1 MWPADFITEGQDQT
15 RGWFYSQLGASTI
28 AFNRSPYKS
37 VLMHGFALDADGRKM
52 SKSLGNVV
60 TPEEVV
66 EKFGVDVLRL
76 YILSSN
82 APWED
87 LKFNW
92 DGVSTVN
99 RTMNI
104 LWNVYRFPLPY
115 MILDGFTPAQS
126 SDGTYDDEYIV
137 RSYREMPEI
146 DRWIISRINS
156 IARSVSADMDEYQ
169 LHRVTRLLMNFI
181 LEDLSRWYV
190 QIVRPRMWLEEDS
203 PDKKFA
209 YETIAYCLRT
219 LCRLLA
225 PFAPHITEAMYE
237 NLRLPADPVSIH
249 MLAWP
254 EGDVRLIDENLERR
268 MDVVRSFDEAVANAR
283 QAGKRKLRWPVQNVI
298 VVTSSES
305 VTEAFSSME
314 ELAKDRANTRSIEVI
329 QGSWDRMRF
338 NAEPIM
344 KKIGPSFGKKGP
356 VVKGLIETAD
366 GSALRKQLEE
376 SGSVTLSDGNEEF
389 VLTAEHMTFSQ
400 HLPEQVFG
408 AEMTDASV
416 YVDTTLTQDI
426 EAEGYSREI
435 IRRLQ
440 EMRKQLDLNVE
451 DNIVIDAVIEDEH
464 LRELLSASWQDLIK
478 QEVRGKTLKIH
489 DSVGGR
495 DGSVLFQLDRDW
507 DIEGVNVTLGISLA
521 G

>member
-1 MWPADFITEGQDQT
+1 
-15 RGWFYSQLGASTI
+15 
-28 AFNRSPYKS
+28 
-37 VLMHGFALDADGRKM
+37 
-52 SKSLGNVV
+52 
-60 TPEEVV
+60 
-66 EKFGVDVLRL
+66 
-76 YILSSN
+76 
-82 APWED
+82 
-87 LKFNW
+87 
-92 DGVSTVN
+92 
-99 RTMNI
+99 
-104 LWNVYRFPLPY
+104 
-115 MILDGFTPAQS
+115 
-126 SDGTYDDEYIV
+126 
-137 RSYREMPEI
+137 
-146 DRWIISRINS
+146 
-156 IARSVSADMDEYQ
+156 
-169 LHRVTRLLMNFI
+169 MNFI

-225 PFAPHITEAMYE
+225 PFTPHITEAMYE
-237 NLRLPADPVSIH
+237 NLRLPEDPVSVH
-249 MLAWP
+249 MLKWP
-254 EGDVRLIDENLERR
+254 AGDIRLIDENLERR
-268 MDVVRSFDEAVANAR
+268 MDVVRKFDEAVANAR

-305 VTEAFSSME
+305 VTEAFRSME
-314 ELAKDRANTRSIEVI
+314 ELAKDRANTRNIEVI

-338 NAEPIM
+338 NAEPVM

-356 VVKGLIETAD
+356 VVKGLIEATD

-376 SGSVTLSDGNEEF
+376 SGSVTLSDGSEEF

-400 HLPEQVFG
+400 HLPEGIFG

-416 YVDTTLTQDI
+416 YVDTTLTEDL

-451 DNIVIDAVIEDEH
+451 DNILIDAVIEDEH
-464 LRELLSASWQDLIK
+464 VRKLLSKSWQDLIK
-478 QEVRGKTLKIH
+478 QEVRGKTLLIH
-489 DSVGGR
+489 DAVSGR